1 MKKNC
6 TLKIFMLRRPLSDGF
21 YHENKWF
28 LDSPKIFSLFLVVEN
43 RRVTS
48 VCDKRFQ
55 EMCILSLFIIRL
67 QPLLLK
73 RNYSILLHIYF
84 CSKLPHEISLS
95 PAILRNGIS
104 FKNYSRYLSSH
115 QKTILEILYTV
126 FSHGRMYRLR
136 NIFHT
141 FRLRVIAVLIALK
154 RVFRK
159 LESAGT
165 RCVIFKIMEVKT
177 GNHY

>member
-1 MKKNC
+1 
-6 TLKIFMLRRPLSDGF
+6 MLRRPLLDEF

-28 LDSPKIFSLFLVVEN
+28 LDCPKIFSLLQAVEN
-43 RRVTS
+43 QCVTS

-55 EMCILSLFIIRL
+55 EMCLLSLFILRF
-67 QPLLLK
+67 QPLRLN
-73 RNYSILLHIYF
+73 RNFIILLHIYF
-84 CSKLPHEISLS
+84 YSKLPHKISLS
-95 PAILRNGIS
+95 PAISRNGIS
-104 FKNYSRYLSSH
+104 FKNYSRYLPSH

-141 FRLRVIAVLIALK
+141 FRVRVISVLIALK

-165 RCVIFKIMEVKT
+165 RCVIFTIMEVQT